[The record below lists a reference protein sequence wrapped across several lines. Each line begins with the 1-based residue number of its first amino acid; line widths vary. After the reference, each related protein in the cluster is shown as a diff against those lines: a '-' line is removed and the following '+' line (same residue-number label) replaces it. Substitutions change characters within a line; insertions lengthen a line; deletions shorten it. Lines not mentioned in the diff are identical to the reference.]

1 MERQSESQESFDVDG
16 MLGKLA
22 KWLRILGFDTKYP
35 CRVPSQGRVF
45 VTARRRTKY
54 SGAVI
59 VGSANC
65 FSQLKQALDEVGA
78 KPAPELF
85 LSRCLMCNV
94 RVHEVPSEM
103 VKDQAPPEVF
113 AMTHSFKRCPKCG
126 RVYWDGSHGERMKR
140 KLQDSGISLV

>member
-22 KWLRILGFDTKYP
+22 KWLRILGFDAKYS

-45 VTARRRTKY
+45 VTARRCAKY

-59 VGSANC
+59 VDSTEC
-65 FSQLKQALDEVGA
+65 FEQLKQALDQAGV

-94 RVHEVPSEM
+94 RVHEVPPEM

-113 AMTHSFKRCPKCG
+113 AKTHVFKRCPICG

-140 KLQDSGISLV
+140 KLQESGISLV